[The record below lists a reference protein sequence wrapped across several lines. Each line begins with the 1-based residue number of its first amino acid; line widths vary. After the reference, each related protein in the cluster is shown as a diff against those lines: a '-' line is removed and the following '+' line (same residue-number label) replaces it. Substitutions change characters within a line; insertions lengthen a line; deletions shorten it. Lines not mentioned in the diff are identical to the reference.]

1 MSSRK
6 QVSQKL
12 LQQTPLL
19 VGLVILWMLLWGS
32 LSLLNLVTGIV
43 LALLVTRVFYLPPVE
58 LSGRFNI
65 GWAAVFLVRFL
76 GQLSY
81 ASFQVAFQAL
91 RPRGISHSSII
102 AVQLATRSDFVLTLT
117 AIALSLVP
125 GSLVAEVDRHRSI
138 LFLHAI
144 NTESAQDVVDART
157 KALKV
162 EYLIV
167 KVLGSRDDLK
177 RIPS

>member
-12 LQQTPLL
+12 RQQTPLL

-32 LSLLNLVTGIV
+32 LSFLNLVTGIV

-91 RPRGISHSSII
+91 RPSGISHSSII

-138 LFLHAI
+138 LYLHAI
-144 NTESAQDVVDART
+144 NTESPEDVEGART
-157 KALKV
+157 RALKV

>member
-32 LSLLNLVTGIV
+32 LSLLNLVTGII

-58 LSGRFNI
+58 LSGRFNVL
-65 GWAAVFLVRFL
+65 WAAVFLVRFL
-76 GQLSY
+76 GQLTY

-125 GSLVAEVDRHRSI
+125 GSLVAEVDRDRSI
-138 LFLHAI
+138 LYLHAI
-144 NTESAQDVVDART
+144 NTESPDDVEGART
-157 KALKV
+157 QALKV

-167 KVLGSRDDLK
+167 KVLGSRDDLQ

>member
-1 MSSRK
+1 MSERK
-6 QVSQKL
+6 QVRNKL

-19 VGLVILWMLLWGS
+19 VALVILWMLLWGS
-32 LSLLNLVTGIV
+32 LSLLNLVTGII
-43 LALLVTRVFYLPPVE
+43 LALVVTRVFYLPPVE
-58 LSGRFNI
+58 LSGRFNVA
-65 GWAAVFLVRFL
+65 WAALFLVRFL

-91 RPRGISHSSII
+91 RPSGISHSSII

-125 GSLVAEVDRHRSI
+125 GSLVAEVDRDRSI
-138 LFLHAI
+138 LYLHAI
-144 NTESAQDVVDART
+144 NTETMEDVEGAKA

-167 KVLGSRDDLK
+167 KILGSRDDLQ